1 MTPEEIVHRHWT
13 RVWLERDLSALGEL
27 YTDPTI
33 RHSVEGSRTVSIAD
47 LGNQLGD
54 GLRALRGESF
64 SIDALTVDDPIAWV
78 RLTLRGISLAA
89 MTPMSFTWIAQ
100 YRLEG
105 NKIAETWALHQ
116 ANLDWHST

>member
-54 GLRALRGESF
+54 GLRALRGEF
-64 SIDALTVDDPIAWV
+64 GVDLTAVLQDCFGSGNLV
-78 RLTLRGISLAA
+78 GQLTSCVVNCLTSLCLCV
-89 MTPMSFTWIAQ
+89 PGGLKF
-100 YRLEG
+100 REG
-105 NKIAETWALHQ
+105 R
-116 ANLDWHST
+116 